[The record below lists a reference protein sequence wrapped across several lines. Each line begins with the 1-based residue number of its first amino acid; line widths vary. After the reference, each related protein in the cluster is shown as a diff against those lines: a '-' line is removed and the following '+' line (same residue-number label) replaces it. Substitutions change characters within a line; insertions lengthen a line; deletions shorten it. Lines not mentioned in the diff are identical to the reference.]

1 MNDNLKPI
9 YELIKERMDRYIF
22 RDILGDTVAK
32 GIEGFYSLKTSL
44 SGDKEIDFGELIIE
58 CIGSEILDRKPFVTF
73 FVRQGLSSP
82 QLETISKKIKVDPS
96 LTEFKKKV
104 AILNLSNSKIKNSI
118 IETLN
123 IDPEYFKV
131 EKSAKVVTREVIT
144 PFTPVPIEDENY
156 LELIPKE
163 YLSVHEYQKRVKDK
177 LIKEI
182 VFNADAKALVH
193 MPTGSGKTKTSVE
206 AIIDFIKIKLTYPH
220 DPGTVLWFAHSKE
233 LCEQAY
239 DTFKSLWSFK
249 GDYPITAYKVF
260 GDADFRELEKF
271 KNEHASIVFI
281 GFQKFESLLNAS
293 PEKLHLHSIKQY
305 LVEKTKLV
313 VIDEAHKALA
323 NTYKKALEF
332 VTQTNGCRL
341 VGLTATPGRSNYIT
355 GTNENKELAQFFGNH
370 IIRITK
376 PDDSELTNPL
386 KYLQE
391 IDVLA
396 EIDQEELPVSI
407 DFTKHNYNLNDYK
420 RVSTKDDITTKELD
434 IIATDPHRNSV
445 IIDKIRENKNLSTLV
460 FAASKDHCL
469 ILNRLLK
476 ATYNIDSVVILG
488 ETNSKVRK
496 QAIKDFKEGD
506 LKVLINYGVLSTGF
520 DAPRLNTLIV
530 ARPTKSVVL
539 YSQIVGR
546 ALRGEANGGNKRNKL
561 ITIKDNL
568 IGFPEPDFMFSYW
581 EEFWN

>member
-1 MNDNLKPI
+1 MNENLKPF
-9 YELIKERMDRYIF
+9 YSLIRDRMDRYIF
-22 RDILGDTVAK
+22 KNVLGESVSE
-32 GIEGFYSLKTSL
+32 GIESFYALKKAL
-44 SGDKEIDFGELIIE
+44 SGDEEIDYGELIIE
-58 CIGSEILDRKPFVTF
+58 VLGGEILDRKLFVDF
-73 FVRQGLSSP
+73 FVREGLSASHIDDIAST
-82 QLETISKKIKVDPS
+82 LNIDTS
-96 LTEFKKKV
+96 LTELKKRSS
-104 AILNLSNSKIKNSI
+104 ILNLSNTKIKDSI
-118 IETLN
+118 VEVLN
-123 IDPEYFKV
+123 LDPDYFKV
-131 EKSAKVVTREVIT
+131 EQAAKVITREVIK

-156 LELIPKE
+156 LALIPKE
-163 YLSVHEYQKRVKDK
+163 FLSLHEYQKRVKDK

-182 VFNADAKALVH
+182 VFKSDAKALVH

-249 GDYPITAYKVF
+249 GDYSISAYKVF
-260 GDADFRELEKF
+260 GDADYNELAKF
-271 KNEHASIVFI
+271 TKEHTSIVFI
-281 GFQKFESLLNAS
+281 GFQKFESLLNAG
-293 PEKLHLHSIKQY
+293 PENLSLHSIKQHM
-305 LVEKTKLV
+305 VEKTKLV
-313 VIDEAHKALA
+313 VVDEAHKALA
-323 NTYKKALEF
+323 TTYKKALDF

-355 GTNENKELAQFFGNH
+355 GTNENKELAQFFGQK

-376 PDDSELTNPL
+376 PDDSILPNPL
-386 KYLQE
+386 KYLQD
-391 IDVLA
+391 INVLA

-407 DFTKHNYNLNDYK
+407 DFTKHHYNLKDYK
-420 RVSTKDDITTKELD
+420 SVSAKDDLTSKELS

-445 IIDKIRENKNLSTLV
+445 ILDKINENKDLSTLV

-476 ATYNIDSVVILG
+476 ATYNIESAVILG
-488 ETNSKVRK
+488 ETNATVRK
-496 QAIKDFKEGD
+496 RAITDFKEGR
-506 LKVLINYGVLSTGF
+506 LKILINYGVLSTGF

-546 ALRGEANGGNKRNKL
+546 ALRGTANGGNKKNKL